1 MKMLNKIIGTSI
13 AVAAALAFSESTTQA
28 QPNLLV
34 NGGFENPAGFTA
46 NPITLTSGPGGSS
59 GVNQGW
65 ATYNTSGQSDMSSSS
80 DSPYDGS
87 YVLQLVSNPGQD
99 YNPSGAYQ
107 VVSGIT
113 PGTLY
118 TFGVWALTDTGASVN
133 NNYATPLLMSMDFET
148 ADPSATPLGSVE
160 IPWGWY
166 PPYYSE
172 SGGPALDAAL
182 PANDQWVYY
191 SIQGTAPVGAVDAVV
206 YLQFMENGGTTVD
219 NLYFDDASLTA
230 PVPEPSSLALLSMG
244 LAVPFYFIRRRKS

>member
-118 TFGVWALTDTGASVN
+118 TFGV
-133 NNYATPLLMSMDFET
+133 
-148 ADPSATPLGSVE
+148 
-160 IPWGWY
+160 
-166 PPYYSE
+166 
-172 SGGPALDAAL
+172 SGPDR
-182 PANDQWVYY
+182 Y
-191 SIQGTAPVGAVDAVV
+191 
-206 YLQFMENGGTTVD
+206 
-219 NLYFDDASLTA
+219 
-230 PVPEPSSLALLSMG
+230 
-244 LAVPFYFIRRRKS
+244 RR